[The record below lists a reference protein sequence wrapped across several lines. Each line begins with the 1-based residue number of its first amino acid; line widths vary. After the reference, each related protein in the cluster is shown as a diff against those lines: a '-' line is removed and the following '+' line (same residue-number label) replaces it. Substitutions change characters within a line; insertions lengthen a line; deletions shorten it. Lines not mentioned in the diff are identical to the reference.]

1 MSDSIPPN
9 KAPGA
14 LKPQS
19 IIPMPSPKYP
29 VQDIPSAEKME
40 GQNNSWKDQQ
50 AQGGERT
57 EKDWN
62 TKNLLQRLATDAF
75 SAASAAV
82 MVAPLITIID
92 K

>member
-1 MSDSIPPN
+1 M
-9 KAPGA
+9 
-14 LKPQS
+14 
-19 IIPMPSPKYP
+19 
-29 VQDIPSAEKME
+29 
-40 GQNNSWKDQQ
+40 
-50 AQGGERT
+50 

-92 K
+92 KCVPPRHRILSPISPIPPNDEIAANNSI